1 MKPVPP
7 VTRMVF
13 FIFGCEIEGEGKHAP
28 ELIYRV
34 LLVLCFST
42 RAIRVLRLT
51 LMWRSYKLFCD
62 TQLANVNFFEP
73 YEVKLCICWTRSPA
87 ANMLR
92 PPFPSES
99 IDEKPSI
106 WGAHRTIFALLLRL
120 NVTKCSFFPY
130 PTIATAH
137 IAPNTPILLP
147 QIRASI
153 ANSAPRASEQRIRNE
168 KPTTER
174 DCASPRTAK
183 SNVEHS
189 RVRTYFYRYGLRGA
203 HPTFLR
209 SKSWRLSLKTS
220 LFLSKSPQLSRK
232 SADVFIF

>member
-1 MKPVPP
+1 
-7 VTRMVF
+7 
-13 FIFGCEIEGEGKHAP
+13 
-28 ELIYRV
+28 
-34 LLVLCFST
+34 
-42 RAIRVLRLT
+42 
-51 LMWRSYKLFCD
+51 MWRSYKLFCD

-137 IAPNTPILLP
+137 IPSNTPILLP

-153 ANSAPRASEQRIRNE
+153 ANSAPRATEQRIRHE
-168 KPTTER
+168 KPTAER
-174 DCASPRTAK
+174 ECASPRTAK

-203 HPTFLR
+203 HSTFLR

-232 SADVFIF
+232 SADVFLFTPRRSFSRRQFRGQTPSLSSENRAPQQVGWESGNVCLAVRRGIRKFAAN

>member
-1 MKPVPP
+1 
-7 VTRMVF
+7 
-13 FIFGCEIEGEGKHAP
+13 
-28 ELIYRV
+28 
-34 LLVLCFST
+34 
-42 RAIRVLRLT
+42 
-51 LMWRSYKLFCD
+51 
-62 TQLANVNFFEP
+62 
-73 YEVKLCICWTRSPA
+73 
-87 ANMLR
+87 MLR

-99 IDEKPSI
+99 IDEKPPI

-137 IAPNTPILLP
+137 IPSNTPILLP

-153 ANSAPRASEQRIRNE
+153 ANSAPRASEQRIRHE
-168 KPTTER
+168 KPTAER

-189 RVRTYFYRYGLRGA
+189 RARTYFYRYGLRGA
-203 HPTFLR
+203 FPPFPFQ
-209 SKSWRLSLKTS
+209 KSRRLSLKTS

-232 SADVFIF
+232 SADVFLFTPPTVVFSSPILRTDSLVFFRKPATAASGVGEWECLFGSSPQNP